1 MEITMP
7 LFAFIYRPTR
17 LLDESELLARGE
29 AVRSW
34 IIPLLEKG
42 TVRVV
47 TVFGEEVTVVPPIN
61 SIDQAIASSDVA
73 GVTLVEA
80 ENLIAAQALG
90 HDFPGRHFGTA
101 VEVRSIDRFI
111 PPSN

>member
-1 MEITMP
+1 MP

-17 LLDESELLARGE
+17 PIDESELLARGE
-29 AVRSW
+29 AVRGW
-34 IIPLLEKG
+34 VIPLLEKG
-42 TVRVV
+42 TVRAV
-47 TVFGEEVTVVPPIN
+47 TVFGEEVTVVPPMN
-61 SIDQAIASSDVA
+61 SADQATAPSDVA

-80 ENLIAAQALG
+80 ENLVAAQALA

-111 PPSN
+111 PPAN